1 MRSGGGAM
9 AGRRRKRKFELAW
22 QPVEFR
28 MERRPFPGDLARR
41 TRIDKLIVRD
51 AGEMIRGHIANAIA
65 GCLDRMHL
73 HGRPLGEDVRHLFEL
88 GPVELHVLSLR
99 EMTEALVVRASNVA
113 QHPQLSAGK
122 QPFRN
127 SEHHITPFYEKM

>member
-1 MRSGGGAM
+1 MRISDWSSDVCSSDLADVMRAGGGAI

-28 MERRPFPGDLARR
+28 MERRPLPGDLAIR
-41 TRIDKLIVRD
+41 TWIYKLIVRD

-73 HGRPLGEDVRHLFEL
+73 HGRQLGEDVRHLFEL
-88 GPVELHVLSLR
+88 GPVELHVLSRR
-99 EMTEALVVRASNVA
+99 EMTEALVVDRKSTR
-113 QHPQLSAGK
+113 L
-122 QPFRN
+122 N
-127 SEHHITPFYEKM
+127 SSH